1 MKKTKKIKDELSN
14 LIIQSLPIRFSNEEY
29 LENIGKSNYE
39 KFSSLATDITK
50 GAKSKDA
57 RKKLRGRQLKYDPY
71 EWGVQFIDQTHN
83 MESQYIDDIPI
94 QELILLYIDGASNY
108 FDFSI
113 YDEAFTESEFYM
125 SEEDLEN
132 WYNIPEKKADGSPIY
147 DRFAFLELALDIFVF
162 NYSVG
167 GSLRKFLLAQKEA
180 EYRFL
185 CRSGKVDR
193 ANESYCEEDGY
204 LERLE
209 DIQKEIDKSREKA
222 SRVVNRYPTASP
234 SYEQR
239 MKSYR
244 QKLKKYPMQ
253 MEEYESKIKEID
265 TEERKARKLLW
276 ESQKKK
282 LDKTPFN
289 EMREAIPK
297 PEKPR
302 EPKYFEST
310 VQQKL
315 GRDTYVILLDFI
327 GRFLA
332 GIEDRLILTPISK
345 EDAFAYIKKNH
356 SALPDANPRG
366 LMMVLAVQDTDGKIG
381 AVATINTPTGRWDLV
396 NRGEDFDHMN
406 VIELTRVASDGS
418 IKGASSMLTGRAIDL
433 LPFLKRGD
441 PNKKDLFVTY
451 SLDSEEGS
459 TYRALKDKGLRP
471 TAFIKGQ
478 KPQGAR
484 KGSDVKKNLGN
495 IDKIRWEAGS
505 GAIEAN
511 WDLLDLV
518 GKKKDEE

>member
-1 MKKTKKIKDELSN
+1 
-14 LIIQSLPIRFSNEEY
+14 
-29 LENIGKSNYE
+29 
-39 KFSSLATDITK
+39 
-50 GAKSKDA
+50 
-57 RKKLRGRQLKYDPY
+57 
-71 EWGVQFIDQTHN
+71 
-83 MESQYIDDIPI
+83 
-94 QELILLYIDGASNY
+94 
-108 FDFSI
+108 
-113 YDEAFTESEFYM
+113 
-125 SEEDLEN
+125 
-132 WYNIPEKKADGSPIY
+132 
-147 DRFAFLELALDIFVF
+147 
-162 NYSVG
+162 
-167 GSLRKFLLAQKEA
+167 
-180 EYRFL
+180 
-185 CRSGKVDR
+185 VDR